1 MIALCQQFLR
11 VCLRKFLNIEKKWV
25 QFDLIVM
32 FESTVFISKVVER
45 NGLYLSVRDEI
56 DFPALKNF

>member
-1 MIALCQQFLR
+1 MIALYQQFLR
-11 VCLRKFLNIEKKWV
+11 VYLRKFLNIDIKWV
-25 QFDLIVM
+25 QFDLIAV

-45 NGLYLSVRDEI
+45 NGLYLSVWDEI